1 MPDATWSEAAEL
13 SARVPPYGR
22 RTIGDLIA
30 SLMHGLGVSGFGNPL
45 GLEPCPRVCLLV
57 VDGLGWELLRDHAGL
72 APFLTHAIAESAP
85 ISAGVPSTTT
95 ASMGS
100 FGTALPPGEHGML
113 GYTFALPG
121 DARPLNTI
129 TWRWAGLPPGPDLRD
144 TIVPE
149 QLQPRQTVFQRA
161 AAEGVAVTRFGPSAF
176 SDSGLTRAAQRGGTF
191 RSAIGLGDLV
201 QQGLAALHSGER
213 SFVWLYHSDLD
224 AIGHVY
230 GVSSEGWRVQLGV
243 VDTLVHALAARLPAD
258 ARLVVTA
265 DHGMVDVPP
274 PAMVDLDQHPEL
286 AGGVRL
292 LAGEPRAR
300 YVYAGDGQA
309 DRVLSTWQ
317 SVLGDRMWVLSR
329 AQAIEA
335 GLFGPT
341 VVDRMR
347 ARIGDVVALAR
358 VPMGVVQRSVDPGIA
373 RLIGQHGSV
382 TSAEQLV
389 PAAIITAQA
398 GGW

>member
-1 MPDATWSEAAEL
+1 MPDTVRAEPAEL
-13 SARVPPYGR
+13 SARVPPYGQ
-22 RTIGDLIA
+22 RTIGDLTA

-45 GLEPCPRVCLLV
+45 RLEPCPRVCLLV
-57 VDGLGWELLRDHAGL
+57 VDGLGWELLRAHATL
-72 APFLTHAIAESAP
+72 APFMTEAIADREP

-100 FGTALPPGEHGML
+100 FGTALPPGEHGLL

-121 DARPLNTI
+121 DTRPLNTI

-191 RSAIGLGDLV
+191 RSAIGLGDLA
-201 QQGLAALHSGER
+201 QQGMAALRSAER

-230 GVSSEGWRVQLGV
+230 GVDSEGWRVQLGLI
-243 VDTLVHALAARLPAD
+243 DAFVHALAVHLPAE

-274 PAMVDLDQHPEL
+274 PAMVDLDEHPEL
-286 AGGVRL
+286 TEGVRL
-292 LAGEPRAR
+292 MAGEPRAR
-300 YVYAGDGQA
+300 YVYARDGQA

-329 AQAIEA
+329 AQATDA
-335 GLFGPT
+335 GLFGP
-341 VVDRMR
+341 VVVERLR
-347 ARIGDVVALAR
+347 ARVGDVVALAR

-389 PAAIITAQA
+389 PAALIAAQA
-398 GGW
+398 SGS

>member
-1 MPDATWSEAAEL
+1 MTDTVWPEAAEL
-13 SARVPPYGR
+13 SARVPPYGQ
-22 RTIGDLIA
+22 RTIDALTA
-30 SLMHGLGVSGFGNPL
+30 SLMHGLGVSGFSNPL
-45 GLEPCPRVCLLV
+45 GLDPCPRLCLLV
-57 VDGLGWELLRDHAGL
+57 VDGLGWDLLRAHAEL
-72 APFLTHAIAESAP
+72 APYLTEAIADQEP

-100 FGTALPPGEHGML
+100 FGTALPPGEHGLL

-149 QLQPRQTVFQRA
+149 QVQPHQTVFQRA

-191 RSAIGLGDLV
+191 RSVIGLGDLV
-201 QQGLAALHSGER
+201 QQSMAALRSAEH

-230 GVSSEGWRVQLGV
+230 GVNSEGWRVQLSLIDAFV
-243 VDTLVHALAARLPAD
+243 RAVAARLPAE

-274 PAMVDLDQHPEL
+274 AAMVDLDEQPEL
-286 AGGVRL
+286 AEGVRL

-300 YVYAGDGQA
+300 YVYARDGHA
-309 DRVLSTWQ
+309 ERVLSTWQ
-317 SVLGDRMWVLSR
+317 SVLGDRMWVRSR

-335 GLFGPT
+335 GLLGPI
-341 VVDRMR
+341 VVDRLR

-389 PAAIITAQA
+389 PAAIITPRA
-398 GGW
+398 GGL